1 MAKFTL
7 SIDEEYPYY
16 LIGIN
21 ASAKDYRICWSI
33 NMALNISLKRG
44 ESVAVHGKTKDIVDH
59 SFFVYT
65 DEDLN
70 LKYRL
75 IENKR
80 GSSRFLTEVQQAD
93 YLFIIDESESVD
105 TKTILQ
111 KIKEI
116 RQVLLAFRIDVDDLK
131 NKQNLMLTA

>member
-7 SIDEEYPYY
+7 SFDEEYPYY

-33 NMALNISLKRG
+33 NKALNIALKR
-44 ESVAVHGKTKDIVDH
+44 EDSIDVHSKNKDIIAH

-65 DEDLN
+65 NEELN

-75 IENKR
+75 IENKH
-80 GSSRFLTEVQQAD
+80 GISRFLSEVQQAD
-93 YLFIIDESESVD
+93 YLLIIDESESVD
-105 TKTILQ
+105 TEEILQ

-116 RQVLLAFRIDVDDLK
+116 RQVLLVFKIDIDDLK

>member
-7 SIDEEYPYY
+7 SFDEEYPYY

-33 NMALNISLKRG
+33 NKALNIALKRE
-44 ESVAVHGKTKDIVDH
+44 ESIDVHSKSKDIIAH

-65 DEDLN
+65 NEELN
-70 LKYRL
+70 LKFRL

-80 GSSRFLTEVQQAD
+80 GVSRFLSEVQQAD
-93 YLFIIDESESVD
+93 YLLIIDESESVD
-105 TKTILQ
+105 TEEILQ

-116 RQVLLAFRIDVDDLK
+116 RQVLLVFQIDVDDLK

>member
-7 SIDEEYPYY
+7 SFDEEYPYY
-16 LIGIN
+16 IIGIN

-33 NMALNISLKRG
+33 NKALNIALKR
-44 ESVAVHGKTKDIVDH
+44 ENSIEVHSKNKDIIAH

-70 LKYRL
+70 LKFRL

-80 GSSRFLTEVQQAD
+80 GISRFIAEVQQAD
-93 YLFIIDESESVD
+93 YLLIIDESESID
-105 TKTILQ
+105 TELILN
-111 KIKEI
+111 KMKEI
-116 RQVLLAFRIDVDDLK
+116 RQVLLAFLIDVEGLK

>member
-7 SIDEEYPYY
+7 SFDEEYPYY

-33 NMALNISLKRG
+33 NKALNISLKR
-44 ESVAVHGKTKDIVDH
+44 EDSIDVHSKSKDIIAH

-65 DEDLN
+65 NEELN
-70 LKYRL
+70 LKFRL

-80 GSSRFLTEVQQAD
+80 GVSRFLSEVQQAD
-93 YLFIIDESESVD
+93 YLLIIDESESVD
-105 TKTILQ
+105 TEEILQ

-116 RQVLLAFRIDVDDLK
+116 RQVLLVFQIDVDDLK

>member
-1 MAKFTL
+1 
-7 SIDEEYPYY
+7 
-16 LIGIN
+16 
-21 ASAKDYRICWSI
+21 
-33 NMALNISLKRG
+33 MALNISLKRG

>member
-33 NMALNISLKRG
+33 NMALNISLKR
-44 ESVAVHGKTKDIVDH
+44 ENSVQIHGKSKDIVDH
-59 SFFVYT
+59 SQFVYT
-65 DEDLN
+65 DEDRN
-70 LKYRL
+70 IKYRL

-80 GSSRFLTEVQQAD
+80 GISRFLAEVQQAD
-93 YLFIIDESESVD
+93 YLLIIDESESVD
-105 TKTILQ
+105 TKAILQ
-111 KIKEI
+111 KIREI
-116 RQVLLAFRIDVDDLK
+116 RQVLLTFQIDVEELK
-131 NKQNLMLTA
+131 NKQNLMLIA

>member
-7 SIDEEYPYY
+7 SFDEEYPYY

-33 NMALNISLKRG
+33 NKALNIALKRE
-44 ESVAVHGKTKDIVDH
+44 ESIDVHSKNKDIVAH

-65 DEDLN
+65 DDELN
-70 LKYRL
+70 LKFRL

-80 GSSRFLTEVQQAD
+80 GNSRFLTEIQHAD
-93 YLFIIDESESVD
+93 YLFIIDESDSID
-105 TKTILQ
+105 TKEILQ

-116 RQVLLAFRIDVDDLK
+116 RQVLLVFQIDVDDLK

>member
-7 SIDEEYPYY
+7 RFDEEYPYY

-33 NMALNISLKRG
+33 NKALNIALKR
-44 ESVAVHGKTKDIVDH
+44 EDSIDVHSKNKDIVAH
-59 SFFVYT
+59 SYFVYT
-65 DEDLN
+65 NEELN
-70 LKYRL
+70 LKFRL

-80 GSSRFLTEVQQAD
+80 GNSRFLTEVQQAD
-93 YLFIIDESESVD
+93 YLLIIDESESVD
-105 TKTILQ
+105 MEGILK

-116 RQVLLAFRIDVDDLK
+116 RQVLLAFEIDIENLK